1 MPPGKKKRS
10 HRSQKV
16 RLLFHQS
23 PLEGA
28 KHRYGSPQPPITHT
42 ITAWVPPELDP
53 TAESQV
59 PAYRKDH
66 YRDQAG
72 HSSRISTTSKFPR
85 LTFESPQSSS
95 ISEILEIPLIKECPN
110 QSERDNSRGP
120 LVPVLWPQS
129 CGDLSVH
136 ALQSLPYVLIA
147 PDIQTPE
154 SSSVKEEPVP
164 SPEQKE
170 NGLPSCSLRTAT
182 TSSPESGPIRVKD
195 TPDNKHGIKVT
206 WRRRQHLLAYLRE
219 RGKLSRSQFLVKN
232 RLPLSSTVS
241 RNR

>member
-1 MPPGKKKRS
+1 MPPGKRKKRS

-16 RLLFHQS
+16 LLLFHQP

-28 KHRYGSPQPPITHT
+28 KHRYGCLAKPIDHGT
-42 ITAWVPPELDP
+42 ITAWVPPESDP
-53 TAESQV
+53 TAESQF
-59 PAYRKDH
+59 PAYRKHH

-72 HSSRISTTSKFPR
+72 HSSRKSTTSKFPC
-85 LTFESPQSSS
+85 LTFDSPQSSS

-110 QSERDNSRGP
+110 QSEKDNSRGP
-120 LVPVLWPQS
+120 LVPVLRPQS

-154 SSSVKEEPVP
+154 SSSKG
-164 SPEQKE
+164 

-182 TSSPESGPIRVKD
+182 TSSPEPGPIRVKD
-195 TPDNKHGIKVT
+195 TPENKHGIKVT
-206 WRRRQHLLAYLRE
+206 WRRRQHLLVYLRE
-219 RGKLSRSQFLVKN
+219 RGKLKPENFLVKDKPTLIYCCVFVDN
-232 RLPLSSTVS
+232 VQG
-241 RNR
+241 